1 MKMHILFCSLFL
13 SVNVQLSF
21 PPQDPVNFFTMV
33 FPLRNVNLLLEIL
46 PQKYRVFPQLNFS

>member
-1 MKMHILFCSLFL
+1 MHILFCSLFL